1 MSLSFYLVDWQIIFM
16 CCLFTVSV
24 LLLFILSC
32 IRSIYLSMFSSL
44 YPFPKKKKMT
54 NVPFESQET
63 SAESR

>member
-24 LLLFILSC
+24 LFLFILSC

-44 YPFPKKKKMT
+44 YPFPKKKENDERT
-54 NVPFESQET
+54 F
-63 SAESR
+63 